1 MEQSLIFRLDP
12 SEQKILSIISECGKE
27 MNIKVF
33 AIGGYIRDKLIGRT
47 SKDVDIVCL
56 GDAIQLA
63 EKVADRFKPRPNV
76 NFYSRFGTA
85 MIRHKEIEIEFVGAR
100 KESYRQD
107 SRKPTVVVGTLE
119 DDQLR
124 RDFTI
129 NAISVSLNEE
139 NYGELIDP
147 FNGLHDIEQKI
158 IRTPTDPERT
168 FSDDPLRMMR
178 AIRFASQLGYR
189 IEDKTYQ
196 GILQSRKRLPIVSK
210 ERITAELDKILMCTK
225 PSVGLD
231 LLFRSGLLEHILP
244 ELILLHGVEY
254 QNGKGHKDNFYHTLQ
269 VVDNLSLKS
278 DNLWLRWAALLHDI
292 AKPQTKKY
300 DPLAGWTFHG
310 HDAVGAAMVP
320 RIFKNL
326 RLPLD
331 NKMKYVQK
339 MVRLHLRPIALTQ
352 EEITDSALRR
362 LLFEAAEDLEDL
374 LMLCEADI
382 TSKNVDKVSRYLN
395 NYEKVRQKLYELE
408 ERDRLRNW
416 QPPIDGSDIMNYFG
430 VGPGREI
437 GEIKNTIR
445 EAILEG
451 QIPNERE
458 AAFKLM
464 VEKGLSLGLKSVL

>member
-1 MEQSLIFRLDP
+1 MIFRLDP